1 MNQHAPPIDTDIADP
16 QENGSAT
23 SQRRLAAGAGGF
35 SGWLISGAFHV
46 LMLLIMYGIYWVIK
60 VPDNETPPVRP
71 NLIASPEKKPTVPK
85 PVVPDLKHAEVEIDS
100 DVVAPTAP
108 QVVDLPDPTPS
119 TQDDSPDATPRGD
132 PSEVADSA
140 LADNAGLYSSIG
152 AGGDAKGLYG
162 LRNGHGGDHRGGPN
176 GPPPGTGPHID
187 SALRWFKKHQ
197 SANGMW
203 DAVNFYK
210 NCSEDLKCEPGAEA
224 HGGPASYDVAMT
236 AYALLCY
243 LGDGYDQSSPN
254 KYRTV
259 VRRGLNYLLSV
270 QKADGYIGERNYE
283 HAVATMALCEAYV
296 MGNDQTLHDPALRA
310 VQQILAH
317 ENRDG
322 AAADG
327 AETSSTASQGMGWDY
342 VTPDQR
348 NDASVSGWNVMALKD
363 ALAAGLVG
371 EDALAG
377 PKHWLSTVW
386 KKQNPDFAHLDP
398 YTGEARFPYTYQTDS
413 TATEIAAAPGPR
425 QPGPNDHD
433 LTCVGAACAVFLGGR
448 AEDPMLTSM
457 ANYISNHYLPTS
469 WPTNIYYMYYNT
481 MTMFQVGGEKW
492 RKWNA
497 AIPAVLIKS
506 QRSGS
511 GCFAGSWDW
520 SPNSFIGGETGR
532 VLTTAYACLC
542 LEVYWR
548 YNHVLHS
555 Q

>member
-1 MNQHAPPIDTDIADP
+1 MTQEPANAITDNAD
-16 QENGSAT
+16 QAEAGDV
-23 SQRRLAAGAGGF
+23 SQRRKAAGTTGF

-46 LMLLIMYGIYWVIK
+46 LMLLLMYGIYWVVK
-60 VPDNETPPVRP
+60 APSNETPPVRP
-71 NLIASPEKKPTVPK
+71 NLFMAPEKKPPVTK
-85 PVVPDLKHAEVEIDS
+85 PVLLDKKPIPIETDSEVVTPE
-100 DVVAPTAP
+100 TP
-108 QVVDLPDPTPS
+108 QIVENIEPVPS
-119 TQDDSPDATPRGD
+119 TQENEVDPTPRGD
-132 PSEVADSA
+132 PNEIADSA
-140 LADNAGLYSSIG
+140 LGGPGLLSTIGLESSS
-152 AGGDAKGLYG
+152 KGLFG
-162 LRNGHGGDHRGGPN
+162 PRGKGGPRRGGPN
-176 GPPPGTGPHID
+176 GPPPGTTVHVD

-203 DAVNFYK
+203 DAVNFYR
-210 NCSEDLKCEPGAEA
+210 NCTEDPKCEPGAEA
-224 HGGPASYDVAMT
+224 HGGPANYDVAMT
-236 AYALLCY
+236 AYALLCF
-243 LGDGYDQSSPN
+243 LGDGYDQTTPN
-254 KYRTV
+254 KYRPV

-283 HAVATMALCEAYV
+283 HAVATMVLCEAYV
-296 MGNDQTLHDPALRA
+296 MGNDPTLHDPALRA

-327 AETSSTASQGMGWDY
+327 AESSSTASQGMGWDY

-348 NDASVSGWNVMALKD
+348 NDSSVSGWNVMALKD
-363 ALAAGLVG
+363 AFAAGLVG
-371 EDALAG
+371 DEALTG
-377 PKHWLSTVW
+377 PRHWLETVW
-386 KKQNPDFAHLDP
+386 KKQNPDWAKLDH
-398 YTGEARFPYTYQTDS
+398 YTGESRFPYTYQTDS
-413 TATEIAAAPGPR
+413 AATEISAAPGPK

-433 LTCVGAACAVFLGGR
+433 LTCVGAACAVFLGR
-448 AEDPMLTSM
+448 HADDPMLTSM
-457 ANYISNHYLPTS
+457 SNYIASHYLPTA

-492 RKWNA
+492 NQWKA
-497 AIPAVLIKS
+497 TIPNVLIKA

-520 SPNSFIGGETGR
+520 SAGSFIGGETGR

-548 YNHVLHS
+548 YARVLHT